1 MIRNTTIS
9 RILITGSNSL
19 IRESMKEIIA
29 DNFKFILTSEEYGE
43 DDVLNELGH
52 YFLMSLSP
60 TRNGQTATGW
70 MY

>member
-1 MIRNTTIS
+1 
-9 RILITGSNSL
+9 
-19 IRESMKEIIA
+19 MKEIIA